1 MENVRRIASIDVKKA
16 KEYAC
21 QPMLKGLL
29 LAFDNLESAFRAAVP
44 TVDAFKNGKIDEDAL
59 A

>member
-1 MENVRRIASIDVKKA
+1 MRRIASIDVKKA